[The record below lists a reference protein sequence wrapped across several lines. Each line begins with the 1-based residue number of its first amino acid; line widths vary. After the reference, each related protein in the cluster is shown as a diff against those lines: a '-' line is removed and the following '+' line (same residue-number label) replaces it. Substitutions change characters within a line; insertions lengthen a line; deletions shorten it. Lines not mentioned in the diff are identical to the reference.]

1 MPTQSA
7 WISIFTE
14 EVWQDPVRDK
24 NRRAFP
30 LTRPAKVMAG
40 LIKEGD
46 LIIDYM
52 KGRNCIVGVAQVT
65 AQSQS
70 DAQTR
75 RSPVRY
81 DKNYELGGEV
91 SSIRPSQTARGA
103 QRGTSGFGYPA
114 TTLDIQQTQRARQMG
129 EFFPLSPTLGLCGWR
144 NHSSRAPTPRV
155 GRMITFLESAYG
167 PSAHT
172 ENELLHPK
180 IEHGN
185 QEGESCRF
193 SLSAF
198 VPT

>member
-81 DKNYELGGEV
+81 DKNYELGGRSILYTSKSNRSWCTKRDFWFRISCHNSRYSTDSKGQTNGGVFSAQPNIGTMRMEKPFFT
-91 SSIRPSQTARGA
+91 SSNAACRPDDHI
-103 QRGTSGFGYPA
+103 P
-114 TTLDIQQTQRARQMG
+114 
-129 EFFPLSPTLGLCGWR
+129 
-144 NHSSRAPTPRV
+144 
-155 GRMITFLESAYG
+155 
-167 PSAHT
+167 
-172 ENELLHPK
+172 
-180 IEHGN
+180 
-185 QEGESCRF
+185 
-193 SLSAF
+193 
-198 VPT
+198 

>member
-14 EVWQDPVRDK
+14 EVWQD
-24 NRRAFP
+24 
-30 LTRPAKVMAG
+30 
-40 LIKEGD
+40 
-46 LIIDYM
+46 
-52 KGRNCIVGVAQVT
+52 
-65 AQSQS
+65 
-70 DAQTR
+70 
-75 RSPVRY
+75 
-81 DKNYELGGEV
+81 
-91 SSIRPSQTARGA
+91 
-103 QRGTSGFGYPA
+103 
-114 TTLDIQQTQRARQMG
+114 
-129 EFFPLSPTLGLCGWR
+129 PLSPTLGLCGWR

-155 GRMITFLESAYG
+155 GRMIAFLESAYG

-172 ENELLHPK
+172 ENELLYPK